1 MAERNGSLVSPVEV
15 STLHTVPLALR
26 DEAGAGR
33 AFGNDTE
40 AVPKILIVDS
50 QEMNRRMLKAILKSE
65 SCLIW
70 ECRKASEAMKVL
82 HEERI
87 DLVILDLVLPEVS
100 GPELCSW
107 LKANRRTQF
116 IPVLMLTSVQGVEN
130 EIAGIS
136 SGADEFLIK
145 PVRPDLVRT
154 RVRAML
160 RNKALIDSL
169 EEAETILFALAQ
181 AVERRDKNTG
191 LHCERLAAYS
201 VMMGEALRLS
211 KPELTALYRGGYLHD
226 IGKVCVPDA
235 ILFKTGPLT
244 PEEWDIMRQHTIE
257 GEQICKTMRTLA
269 PVLPIIRNHHER
281 WDGLG
286 YPDFLK
292 GPEIPLLARILQV
305 VDIYDAL
312 TSARPY
318 KAALSRDEAFG
329 MMRAEVDRGW
339 RDAKMVDVFIN
350 LMLAK
355 PAMSEGD
362 TMLES
367 LSNMQ
372 AHLAR

>member
-1 MAERNGSLVSPVEV
+1 MAERNGWLVSPDEV
-15 STLHTVPLALR
+15 STLQTVPLAMR
-26 DEAGAGR
+26 
-33 AFGNDTE
+33 DTE
-40 AVPKILIVDS
+40 TAKILIVDS
-50 QEMNRRMLKAILKSE
+50 QEVNRRMLKAILKSE
-65 SCLIW
+65 SCQIW
-70 ECRKASEAMKVL
+70 ECRKASEAIAVL
-82 HEERI
+82 NEERI
-87 DLVILDLVLPEVS
+87 DLVILDLVLPEMS
-100 GPELCSW
+100 GPELCAW
-107 LKANRRTQF
+107 VKANRRTQL

-136 SGADEFLIK
+136 SGADEFLLK
-145 PVRPDLVRT
+145 PVHPGIVRT

-160 RNKALIDSL
+160 RNKVVIDSL

-211 KPELTALYRGGYLHD
+211 KPEVTALYRGGYLHD

-244 PEEWDIMRQHTIE
+244 PEEWDIMRQHTIQ
-257 GEQICKTMRTLA
+257 GEQICKTMRSLA

-281 WDGLG
+281 WDGMG

-312 TSARPY
+312 TSARSY
-318 KAALSRDEAFG
+318 KAAMSPDEAFG
-329 MMRAEVDRGW
+329 QMRAEVERGW
-339 RDAKMVDVFIN
+339 RDAEMVDVFVN

-355 PAMSEGD
+355 PAMTESH